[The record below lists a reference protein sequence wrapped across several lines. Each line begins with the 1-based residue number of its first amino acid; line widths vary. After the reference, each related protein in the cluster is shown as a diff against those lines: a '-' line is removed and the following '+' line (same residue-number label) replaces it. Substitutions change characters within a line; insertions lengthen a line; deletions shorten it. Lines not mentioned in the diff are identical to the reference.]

1 MFAKQMEVY
10 APLGGGTQDTG
21 GPSETCE
28 LASSGKAASA
38 PDPVIDLTAEELR
51 QILSSLSW
59 VGPGWEDSATHVYAV
74 RRGQNRGLDR
84 KTARVI
90 FRGRRMQLAILL
102 MLAFRKPSA
111 HESMVR
117 LKNGCADRACVNP
130 FHFNLG
136 TQSLEKRRLRRLEKC
151 AVPGSSLERALLK
164 NSWLLVGDVAQK
176 SPPSCGDETP
186 SFRSSPFAG
195 EFSALTS
202 EVENSDYE

>member
-1 MFAKQMEVY
+1 MFANQMEVY
-10 APLGGGTQDTG
+10 TPLDGGTRDAG
-21 GPSETCE
+21 GPGGRCE
-28 LASSGKAASA
+28 PASSGKPASA

-51 QILSSLSW
+51 QIMASISW
-59 VGPGWEDSATHVYAV
+59 AGPGWEDSGTHVYAV
-74 RRGQNRGLDR
+74 RRGQNKGLDR

-90 FRGRRMQLAILL
+90 FRGRRVQLSTLL

-117 LKNGCADRACVNP
+117 MKNGCADRACVNP

-136 TQSLEKRRLRRLEKC
+136 TQLLEKRRLRRFEQC

-164 NSWLLVGDVAQK
+164 NSWLLVGDTRQT

-202 EVENSDYE
+202 EVETSEHD